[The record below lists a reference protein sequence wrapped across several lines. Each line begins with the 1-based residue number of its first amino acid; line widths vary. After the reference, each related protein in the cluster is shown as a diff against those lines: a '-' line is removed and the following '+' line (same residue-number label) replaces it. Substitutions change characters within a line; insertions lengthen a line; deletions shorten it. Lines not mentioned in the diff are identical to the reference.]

1 MDLDNRDDI
10 EQGQEIDATSAETP
24 SATEAVD
31 ESYVAPEEEEV
42 EGRLHTL
49 GGMYRHWFLD

>member
-10 EQGQEIDATSAETP
+10 EQEQEIGTTSAETT

-31 ESYVAPEEEEV
+31 ESYVAPE
-42 EGRLHTL
+42 GTKAN
-49 GGMYRHWFLD
+49 